1 MMNILSLIE
10 ELEQIM
16 DDGGSVPFSKKITIN
31 PDEVYEVINDL
42 RESIPQEIKD
52 AQWVNQERE
61 RILQEANS
69 QASAIKDKAREEV
82 ERSYEDAN
90 RKLRELVNQDTITV
104 EARKEAEKI
113 IAEAKETA
121 NTIATNSLAYVD
133 QILAKT
139 SDELKNTL
147 STIEENRS
155 QLKY

>member
-1 MMNILSLIE
+1 MNILSLIE

-69 QASAIKDKAREEV
+69 QAAAIKDKAKEDV
-82 ERSYEDAN
+82 DRSFEDAN
-90 RKLRELVNQDTITV
+90 RKLRELVNQDAVTI
-104 EARKEAEKI
+104 EARKEAERI

-133 QILAKT
+133 QILSKT

>member
-69 QASAIKDKAREEV
+69 QASAIKDKAKEDV
-82 ERSYEDAN
+82 DRSFEDAN
-90 RKLRELVNQDTITV
+90 RKLRELVNQDAVTI
-104 EARKEAEKI
+104 EARKEAERI
-113 IAEAKETA
+113 VAEAKETA
-121 NTIATNSLAYVD
+121 NTIAANSLAYVD
-133 QILAKT
+133 QILSKT

>member
-1 MMNILSLIE
+1 MNILSLIE

-31 PDEVYEVINDL
+31 PDEVYEVITDL

-69 QASAIKDKAREEV
+69 QANAIKDKAREEV

-90 RKLRELVNQDTITV
+90 RKLRELVNQDAVTI

-133 QILAKT
+133 QILSKT

-147 STIEENRS
+147 STIEENRA

>member
-1 MMNILSLIE
+1 MNILSLIE

-69 QASAIKDKAREEV
+69 QAGAIKDKAREEV

>member
-1 MMNILSLIE
+1 MNILSLIE

-69 QASAIKDKAREEV
+69 QASAIKDKAKEDV
-82 ERSYEDAN
+82 DRSFEDAN
-90 RKLRELVNQDTITV
+90 RKLRELVNQDAVTI
-104 EARKEAEKI
+104 EARKEAERI
-113 IAEAKETA
+113 VAEAKETA
-121 NTIATNSLAYVD
+121 NTIAANSLAYVD
-133 QILAKT
+133 QILSKT

>member
-1 MMNILSLIE
+1 MNILSLIE

>member
-1 MMNILSLIE
+1 MNILSLIE

-90 RKLRELVNQDTITV
+90 RKLRELVNQDIITV

>member
-1 MMNILSLIE
+1 MNILSLIE

-69 QASAIKDKAREEV
+69 QASAIKDKAKEDV
-82 ERSYEDAN
+82 DRSFEDAN
-90 RKLRELVNQDTITV
+90 RKLRELVNQDAVTI
-104 EARKEAEKI
+104 EARKEAERI

-121 NTIATNSLAYVD
+121 NTIAANSLAYVD
-133 QILAKT
+133 QILSKT